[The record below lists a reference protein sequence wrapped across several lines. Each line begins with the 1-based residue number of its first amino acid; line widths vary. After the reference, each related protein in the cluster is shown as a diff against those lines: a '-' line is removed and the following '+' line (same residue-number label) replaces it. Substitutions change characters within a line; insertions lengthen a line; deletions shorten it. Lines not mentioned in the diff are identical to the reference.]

1 MWGLRKR
8 AESKMP
14 PGLWLMDGGSAFY
27 QDRNTGAEA
36 VLIIQI
42 SIWNN

>member
-1 MWGLRKR
+1 MGLEKSVK
-8 AESKMP
+8 SKTP
-14 PGLWLMDGGSAFY
+14 PGFGLVDGGPAFY
-27 QDRNTGAEA
+27 QDRNTGAA